1 MERDEMCRVCDWVNA
16 PLSAPDYEPGAFV
29 RFMRAAGLVLLTIL
43 VAAAA
48 AVAVLALW
56 ASSLAV
62 AWEGDDGGITAYEV
76 DVGRWGA
83 AVDAQASRGEQM
95 QLTVPPPPPARP
107 APTWTIWDDLA
118 QCESGGDWH
127 INTGNGFYGGLQ
139 FTLTSWRGVGGTG
152 YPHQHSRE
160 EQIVRAERL
169 QDIQG
174 WGAWPACS
182 RKIGLR

>member
-1 MERDEMCRVCDWVNA
+1 MKKE
-16 PLSAPDYEPGAFV
+16 
-29 RFMRAAGLVLLTIL
+29 
-43 VAAAA
+43 
-48 AVAVLALW
+48 LALKKLRAVGVLSLIL
-56 ASSLAV
+56 ASSGPV
-62 AWEGDDGGITAYEV
+62 EAWEGDDGGVDQWEV
-76 DVGRWGA
+76 TLGRFA
-83 AVDAQASRGEQM
+83 ERLNNQM
-95 QLTVPPPPPARP
+95 QLTIPPTPPTTFPLYIWP
-107 APTWTIWDDLA
+107 WDDLA
-118 QCESGGDWH
+118 ECESGGDWH